1 MPRIIIIAGHFL
13 HDAVVST
20 LTRVYLLLLLLVMM
34 GGGFVAELALIEQD
48 AFRLGLSAAL
58 VRLLAVAVV
67 VVQGSASFSEE
78 SSNGQ
83 VELTLALDLSRGQY
97 LLGRALG
104 SGGYAVVL
112 VLLALLAVGWWS
124 PWEQLV
130 LWAIGLFMELLV
142 MALFTLFVVVTFSS
156 LATGIILSM
165 AFYLLSRSIE
175 AFVLMT
181 TSVAAGG
188 VGAGLVWISWL
199 IPNFNRYN
207 QSSWLIYADGSP
219 AQLLP
224 IIGEALLVC
233 LLLLLAALVD
243 FHRREI

>member
-1 MPRIIIIAGHFL
+1 MHRIIIIAGHFL

-20 LTRVYLLLLLLVMM
+20 LTRVYLLLLLLVML

-67 VVQGSASFSEE
+67 VVQGSAGFSEE

-130 LWAIGLFMELLV
+130 LWASGLFMELLV

-181 TSVAAGG
+181 TSAGG